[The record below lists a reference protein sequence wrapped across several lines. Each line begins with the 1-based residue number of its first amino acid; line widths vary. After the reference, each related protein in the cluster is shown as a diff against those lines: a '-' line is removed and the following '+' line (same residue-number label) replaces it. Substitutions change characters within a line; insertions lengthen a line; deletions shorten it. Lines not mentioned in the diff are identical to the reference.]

1 MASSDSNH
9 HSSNGEIDFEKPQGP
24 PIEPAEEESRK
35 ITGLKAIVTAF
46 DETEDLPWLSVG
58 YIYDRWNGYG
68 SSPWENSTPYM
79 ILNGCILFRTVI
91 FMAASALY
99 GAAPTMTA
107 EIIGRVFAGAGGNG
121 MYFGLLALMSTD
133 TTSKERPQYLSLTW
147 WPGLGFGYCP
157 WASYWGGFELYN
169 WRWAFYINL
178 LFGAVLLPTYF
189 FVIPSSNPLSGVPQ
203 RQKLATF
210 DWMGTLLSIG
220 AFVTLVMAINFS
232 GTLYAWDSGQAIA
245 LFTISGVLWVVFTVQ
260 QSFNILTTK
269 ESRMMPIHL
278 CVQKE
283 PILLFI
289 SCATVGAIAYITV
302 YYIPIYFQFTRGDTA
317 LQSAVRL
324 LPLIFLL
331 ITFMTLSGVFMS
343 RVGFYKPC
351 YVGGSILALIA
362 STLMA
367 TIVNINTSPGV
378 IYGLE
383 AILGIGAGVYTQA
396 SFAVIQAVVDPADA
410 SNCLTLMLIA
420 QLGGMT
426 LGLSISGALFVNIAK
441 GGLVDLFPNLPLEDI
456 QQILS
461 GTSSDS
467 LKMLSP
473 ELRTE
478 ALTLIVS
485 AWQKIFI
492 CVYAS
497 AAVSLVCSLLLSHKR
512 VNVSTKTENN

>member
-9 HSSNGEIDFEKPQGP
+9 HSSNGEIDVEKPQGP

-35 ITGLKAIVTAF
+35 ITGLKMRSFNLKQWFLFIAIVTAF

-58 YIYDRWNGYG
+58 FMIGGMAMVLPLGKLYTLYNTKWVYIV
-68 SSPWENSTPYM
+68 ST
-79 ILNGCILFRTVI
+79 IIV
-91 FMAASALY
+91 MAASALC

-121 MYFGLLALMSTD
+121 MYFGLLALMSTN
-133 TTSKERPQYLSLTW
+133 TTSKERPQYLSLT
-147 WPGLGFGYCP
+147 GLV
-157 WASYWGGFELYN
+157 WGL
-169 WRWAFYINL
+169 
-178 LFGAVLLPTYF
+178 
-189 FVIPSSNPLSGVPQ
+189 GVPQ

-210 DWMGTLLSIG
+210 DWLGTLLIIG

-232 GTLYAWDSGQAIA
+232 GTLFAWNSGQAIA

-269 ESRMMPIHL
+269 ENRMMPIHL

-283 PILLFI
+283 PIFLFI
-289 SCATVGAIAYITV
+289 SSAAVGAIAYITV

-317 LQSAVRL
+317 LQSAIRL

-410 SNCLTLMLIA
+410 SNGLTLMLIA

-426 LGLSISGALFVNIAK
+426 LGLSISGALLVNISK
-441 GGLVDLFPNLPLEDI
+441 GGLVGLLPNLPPEDI

-497 AAVSLVCSLLLSHKR
+497 AAVSLVRSLLLSHNR
-512 VNVSTKTENN
+512 ANVSTKTENN

>member
-9 HSSNGEIDFEKPQGP
+9 HSSNGEIDVEKPQGP

-35 ITGLKAIVTAF
+35 ITGLKWFLFIVSTLTSIFVYALDNTIVANIVPAIVTAF
-46 DETEDLPWLSVG
+46 NDMEDLPWLSVG
-58 YIYDRWNGYG
+58 FMIGGMAMVLPLGKLYTLYDTKLVYII
-68 SSPWENSTPYM
+68 S
-79 ILNGCILFRTVI
+79 TVI
-91 FMAASALY
+91 FMAASALC

-121 MYFGLLALMSTD
+121 MYFGLLALMSTN
-133 TTSKERPQYLSLTW
+133 TTSKERPQYLSLT
-147 WPGLGFGYCP
+147 GLVWGSGTVFG
-157 WASYWGGFELYN
+157 
-169 WRWAFYINL
+169 
-178 LFGAVLLPTYF
+178 
-189 FVIPSSNPLSGVPQ
+189 NPLPGVPQ

-210 DWMGTLLSIG
+210 DWLGTLLSIG

-232 GTLYAWDSGQAIA
+232 GTLYAWNGGQAIA
-245 LFTISGVLWVVFTVQ
+245 LFTISGVLWVAFTVQ

-269 ESRMMPIHL
+269 ENRMMPINL

-283 PILLFI
+283 PIFLFI
-289 SCATVGAIAYITV
+289 SCAAVGAIAYITV
-302 YYIPIYFQFTRGDTA
+302 YYIPIYFQLTRGDTA

-331 ITFMTLSGVFMS
+331 ITFMTL
-343 RVGFYKPC
+343 
-351 YVGGSILALIA
+351 
-362 STLMA
+362 T

-410 SNCLTLMLIA
+410 SNGLTLMLIA

-426 LGLSISGALFVNIAK
+426 LGLSISGALFVNISK
-441 GGLVDLFPNLPLEDI
+441 GGLVDLLPNLPPEDI

-478 ALTLIVS
+478 ALTLIIS

-497 AAVSLVCSLLLSHKR
+497 AAVSLVCSLLLSHNR
-512 VNVSTKTENN
+512 ASVSTKTENN

>member
-35 ITGLKAIVTAF
+35 ITGLKWFLFIVSTLTSIFVYALDNTIVANIVPAIVTAF
-46 DETEDLPWLSVG
+46 DETEDLPWLSAGFMIGGMAMVFPLG
-58 YIYDRWNGYG
+58 KLYTLYDTKWVYII
-68 SSPWENSTPYM
+68 S
-79 ILNGCILFRTVI
+79 TVI
-91 FMAASALY
+91 FMAASALC

-121 MYFGLLALMSTD
+121 MYFGLLALMSTN

-157 WASYWGGFELYN
+157 WASCWGGFELYN

-189 FVIPSSNPLSGVPQ
+189 FVIPSSNPLPGVPQ

-210 DWMGTLLSIG
+210 DWLGTLLSIG

-232 GTLYAWDSGQAIA
+232 GTLYAWNSGQAIA
-245 LFTISGVLWVVFTVQ
+245 LFTISGVLWVAFTVQ

-269 ESRMMPIHL
+269 ENQMMPIHL

-343 RVGFYKPC
+343 RVGFML
-351 YVGGSILALIA
+351 STIA
-362 STLMA
+362 
-367 TIVNINTSPGV
+367 NINTSPGV

-396 SFAVIQAVVDPADA
+396 SFAVIQAVVGPADV
-410 SNCLTLMLIA
+410 SNGLTLMLIA

-441 GGLVDLFPNLPLEDI
+441 GGLVDLFPNLPVEDI

-485 AWQKIFI
+485 AWQKM
-492 CVYAS
+492 
-497 AAVSLVCSLLLSHKR
+497 
-512 VNVSTKTENN
+512 